1 MQIKS
6 KEKALEIARLA
17 FDKKASDLIVLELK
31 KLVAYADYF
40 VICSGESTQ
49 QVRTISDN
57 IEEGLKARKIKP
69 LGVEGRGPAKWVLM
83 DYNDVIV
90 HVFERETRD
99 YYMLEKLWLDAPRIP
114 VDEAQDNLDRKDKR
128 TVRG

>member
-1 MQIKS
+1 LSIES
-6 KEKALEIARLA
+6 KDKALEIARLA
-17 FDKKASDLIVLELK
+17 SDKKAADLVLLELK
-31 KLVAYADYF
+31 NLVPYTDYF

-49 QVRTISDN
+49 QVKTISDN
-57 IEEGLKARKIKP
+57 IEEGLRKRKIKP
-69 LGVEGRGPAKWVLM
+69 MGVEGRGPARWVLM

-114 VDEAQDNLDRKDKR
+114 VDESKDNLDRKDKR
-128 TVRG
+128 KLRG

>member
-1 MQIKS
+1 LSIAS
-6 KEKALEIARLA
+6 RNRALEIVRLA
-17 FDKKASDLIVLELK
+17 LDKKASDLILLEMRD
-31 KLVAYADYF
+31 LVPYTDYF

-49 QVRTISDN
+49 QVKTISEH
-57 IEEGLKARKIKP
+57 IKESLAKKRIKP
-69 LGVEGRGPAKWVLM
+69 MGVEGQTPGRWVLM

-114 VDEAQDNLDRKDKR
+114 VDEVSDNLGRKDKR
-128 TVRG
+128 KLCR